1 MRRCALSILVPL
13 CAQGE
18 GFTALM
24 RASEV
29 GGATAVVRAL
39 LDHGADM
46 NKADVGAI
54 ARGNLVVA

>member
-1 MRRCALSILVPL
+1 
-13 CAQGE
+13 
-18 GFTALM
+18 M

-54 ARGNLVVA
+54 ARGDLLVACVDGS